1 MASRPLLLGLALAAL
16 LMGGGAIAADTS
28 EVDQLREQLRA
39 TVLQLRQLQDQ
50 QAVTAQPSTPP
61 PTGDDAK
68 KLAAAR
74 ANLRVA
80 KQKAADLQTALDKAK
95 ADNEALTAASAA
107 NAVELRK
114 VKAALGEADDLGRG
128 LTVERDGLKG
138 QLARATNIAAACQ
151 AKNDRLTAFAES
163 MLAAYRKLTFGG
175 SLAAREPFLGLKRV
189 ELENIAQ
196 NREDAVRAEH
206 CDARLD
212 ASPPAKPAVVRGAL
226 RGTQEPGGRGEAG
239 AQGTF

>member
-1 MASRPLLLGLALAAL
+1 MARRPLLLGLALAAL

-28 EVDQLREQLRA
+28 AVDQLREQLRA

-114 VKAALGEADDLGRG
+114 VKAALGEADALRLADSLPPPTFDADRRLRDL
-128 LTVERDGLKG
+128 
-138 QLARATNIAAACQ
+138 
-151 AKNDRLTAFAES
+151 DRLA
-163 MLAAYRKLTFGG
+163 
-175 SLAAREPFLGLKRV
+175 
-189 ELENIAQ
+189 
-196 NREDAVRAEH
+196 
-206 CDARLD
+206 
-212 ASPPAKPAVVRGAL
+212 
-226 RGTQEPGGRGEAG
+226 
-239 AQGTF
+239 